1 MRNTIT
7 MIVLVTLAM
16 NVSATVWRVN
26 NMPGVNASFTTIQA
40 AHNANYVYAGDTIY
54 LEASSGTYGNLTATK
69 RLVIIGAGY
78 FLIENPNLQANNNR
92 SIIGIIT
99 LNAGSQ
105 GTIIEGCSIEQIH
118 INTSDLIIQRNI
130 FNEWVR
136 NSGIIDFVTNNISNI
151 MIRNNYFDNILNA
164 YGGSVIYSNAVGIN
178 NVRIIGNF
186 IKMSFPHTDRPAI
199 NINNGFSG
207 IIENNVIS
215 GNVKIYGAQF
225 NNNILREG
233 TFTPTNSTYYN
244 NIGNTTQFGTTN
256 GNLQNINMITVF
268 VGPTGYST
276 DGQWQLKTGSP
287 AIGAGVGGVD
297 CGMFGGAFPYVL
309 SGLPGIPSIY
319 FHEQDIDNVNQQL
332 NISIKA
338 KSNN

>member
-78 FLIENPNLQANNNR
+78 FLVENSYQQANSNS
-92 SIIGIIT
+92 SIIGTII

-105 GTIIEGCSIEQIH
+105 GTIIEGCR
-118 INTSDLIIQRNI
+118 INNLLISTSDIIIQRNQI
-130 FNEWVR
+130 INDD
-136 NSGIIDFVTNNISNI
+136 NSTPLIKFPSQNINNTL
-151 MIRNNYFDNILNA
+151 IRNNYLKHEHSYAGIGIF
-164 YGGSVIYSNAVGIN
+164 SEVSGIN
-178 NVRIIGNF
+178 NVRIIGNYIETIDASDF
-186 IKMSFPHTDRPAI
+186 ALDLRI
-199 NINNGFSG
+199 GFSG

-215 GNVKIYGAQF
+215 GNVKIYGTQF

-244 NIGNTTQFGTTN
+244 NIGNATQFGTTN

>member
-78 FLIENPNLQANNNR
+78 FLVENSYQQANSNS
-92 SIIGIIT
+92 SIIGTII

-105 GTIIEGCSIEQIH
+105 GTIIEGCR
-118 INTSDLIIQRNI
+118 INNLLISTSDIIIQRNQI
-130 FNEWVR
+130 INDD
-136 NSGIIDFVTNNISNI
+136 NSTPLIKFPSQNINNTL
-151 MIRNNYFDNILNA
+151 IRNNYLKHEHSYAGIGIF
-164 YGGSVIYSNAVGIN
+164 SEVSGIN
-178 NVRIIGNF
+178 NVRIIGNYIETIDASDF
-186 IKMSFPHTDRPAI
+186 ALDLRI
-199 NINNGFSG
+199 GFSG

-215 GNVKIYGAQF
+215 GNVKIYGTQF

-244 NIGNTTQFGTTN
+244 NIGNATQFGTTN

-276 DGQWQLKTGSP
+276 DGQWQLKTGSA

-297 CGMFGGAFPYVL
+297 CGMFGGAFPYIL

>member
-1 MRNTIT
+1 

-78 FLIENPNLQANNNR
+78 FLVENSYQQANSNS
-92 SIIGIIT
+92 SIIGTII

-105 GTIIEGCSIEQIH
+105 GTIIEGCR
-118 INTSDLIIQRNI
+118 INNLLISTSDIIIQRNQI
-130 FNEWVR
+130 INDD
-136 NSGIIDFVTNNISNI
+136 NSTPLIKFPSQNINNTL
-151 MIRNNYFDNILNA
+151 IRNNYLKHEHSYAGIGIF
-164 YGGSVIYSNAVGIN
+164 SEVSGIN
-178 NVRIIGNF
+178 NVRIIGNYIETIDASDF
-186 IKMSFPHTDRPAI
+186 ALDLRI
-199 NINNGFSG
+199 GFSG

-215 GNVKIYGAQF
+215 GNVKIYGTQF

-244 NIGNTTQFGTTN
+244 NIGNATQFGTTN